1 MQAES
6 VLEFEALRELLG
18 RFVRS
23 PLGHAE
29 LVRVEPSSDRAW
41 IEFALADTRVRAVRG
56 FGRAPQRIALA
67 GVLAHTELA
76 RDLRGKT
83 ECSFRKRALQ
93 AQHECRPHLVCD
105 GKPAGAPDERGDA
118 GVGILRLAPRRA

>member
-1 MQAES
+1 MPLVAKQVREVGTDLSLGATRERA
-6 VLEFEALRELLG
+6 LED
-18 RFVRS
+18 
-23 PLGHAE
+23 P
-29 LVRVEPSSDRAW
+29 
-41 IEFALADTRVRAVRG
+41 RVRAVRG